1 MPPLRWTEFA
11 AKEARQT
18 LAEWERKTGPLKPP
32 IAVDDLADLLYL
44 LAIDVTFE
52 LPSTL
57 AGRLYAEQR
66 IIEVRRN
73 DHPRRQRF
81 TIAHEVGHYR
91 LHVIA
96 AGITTSS
103 YACSATTISGG
114 DGSEHTTAM
123 LRERPLPGL
132 TAPALPA
139 RPAASNQEIRQREVE
154 ANAFAAELLMPA
166 PLVEQAVERY
176 GKDVPALAE
185 LFDVSRQ
192 AMQIR
197 LEKLLLIP
205 RAGPQTSFLG
215 DL

>member
-1 MPPLRWTEFA
+1 MRWTEFA

-18 LAEWERKTGPLKPP
+18 LAAWERRVGALQPP

-44 LAIDVTFE
+44 LAIDVTHE
-52 LPSTL
+52 LPNTL

-91 LHVIA
+91 LHVVA
-96 AGITTSS
+96 AGITASS
-103 YACSATTISGG
+103 YACSATIISGG
-114 DGSEHTTAM
+114 DGSEHTAA
-123 LRERPLPGL
+123 LVRERPLPGL
-132 TAPALPA
+132 TAPTQTT
-139 RPAASNQEIRQREVE
+139 RPAASHQEIRQREIE

-166 PLVEQAVERY
+166 SLVEQAVERY

-192 AMQIR
+192 AMQFR

-205 RAGPQTSFLG
+205 RAGPQTSFL
-215 DL
+215 DEL

>member
-1 MPPLRWTEFA
+1 MRWTEFA

-18 LAEWERKTGPLKPP
+18 LAEWERRVGPLKPP

-52 LPSTL
+52 LPGNL

-91 LHVIA
+91 LHVVA
-96 AGITTSS
+96 AGITTTS
-103 YACSATTISGG
+103 YACSAAAITNG
-114 DGSEHTTAM
+114 DGSEHAAAM
-123 LRERPLPGL
+123 LRERSLPGL
-132 TAPALPA
+132 TAPTPTTK
-139 RPAASNQEIRQREVE
+139 PAASNQEIRQREIE

-166 PLVEQAVERY
+166 PLVERAVERY
-176 GKDVPALAE
+176 GKDIAALAE

-192 AMQIR
+192 AMQLR

>member
-1 MPPLRWTEFA
+1 MRWTEFA

-18 LAEWERKTGPLKPP
+18 LTEWERRAGPLKPP

-44 LAIDVTFE
+44 LAIDVTLE
-52 LPSTL
+52 LPSNL

-91 LHVIA
+91 LHVVA
-96 AGITTSS
+96 AGIMTNS

-114 DGSEHTTAM
+114 DGSEHVAST

-132 TAPALPA
+132 SAPAPTA
-139 RPAASNQEIRQREVE
+139 RPAASNQEIRQREIE

-166 PLVEQAVERY
+166 PLVEQAAERY
-176 GKDVPALAE
+176 GKDVAALAE
-185 LFDVSRQ
+185 LFNVSRQ
-192 AMQIR
+192 AMQLR

-205 RAGPQTSFLG
+205 RAGPQTSFLS